1 MQIYVNGH
9 LIQAQILPA
18 NKPTKDET
26 LETFSFALVNE
37 QAKPYAPCQFV
48 QVITDS
54 NEKINLILTV
64 DSVELFSSNPL
75 KYKHNIICIQN
86 TRKLSKH
93 LVRNTIFSQPSNP
106 IKESYNAATI
116 SLAHRSNDPQGNYES
131 ETHGTYDFHSGLPEI
146 NSVERMVELSYV
158 GSDVREKI
166 KDAFIEIKCS
176 AVLCAQG
183 TVGIE
188 LPSGT
193 PSEWISPSTNH
204 EIRNLTT
211 NSTTWNF
218 GRTLYLHC
226 ETPSGQTHDE
236 ELDPTDLGIESGWYV
251 LNKKFRCPRIMELA
265 SSGYTKFSLRF
276 PNPITNFVNGTCY
289 PYKDSFILTI
299 SFQLI
304 ITLETYVYNV
314 YEILDRLRMRQRK
327 QRQEGINSVLVYEPN
342 LFELPNT
349 EPLFSL
355 LIKTPAP
362 NFVFTQCT
370 MYECIA
376 EVFRLFDAIFTMDE
390 YGVLDIDYFNKLSG
404 RDVSSSL
411 KKVGENLAISEDKY
425 TNGLVAYYQDGR
437 TIESFPAGS
446 EKTDDCYAP
455 IRSKTVGVPR
465 DYNDFA
471 FFTPHKI
478 DNIQHCYVKFLNS
491 SGQKIAI
498 TSDFEFGSGGG
509 YVAVG
514 TSDVNQLIGNP
525 ILDIAHWVVYEDLW
539 CQLSSTKTMIANV
552 SPFSMYQINTL
563 SFVKGSNE
571 LKVSYSY
578 TGYRDN
584 DVSKD
589 LIPNT
594 QFAFDNVVNCALYA
608 MLGCNYGNSK
618 FLVRNTLSDWRQ
630 IYLKIVYMTSVDG
643 RVKIESPQR
652 KYDGE
657 TLVDQYNGAVDLNKM
672 GLNILG
678 LSLKLGNPTLNVT
691 QKITVWS
698 NRIKVGDIY
707 RYQNGLWIA
716 NVVSYTFL
724 GNGMIQASIQFV
736 QNFNALALRTRL
748 LREKRMSNISGE
760 LTMKSEENIVEYSYV
775 TVYASGSQSNPTYPL
790 NLRTEI
796 ALIGEAFYTNIGS
809 SLGINF
815 GKEAEDRNKFDV
827 ALFQKSNGGSYYYL
841 PLIKYGSGNSVCFE
855 MSYEHPMVVGNQTL
869 TVEDS
874 DAWYYVNYIKYFTNA
889 LKYTDNEGYLKGANL
904 AITSSQNVTI
914 DRSFPA
920 LTWNGLN
927 PLLLMTNYSCFKQ
940 PNEIFA
946 LNYQL
951 CFLPYDS
958 QKDIIGS
965 EFINN
970 NAFVNGKTRLVNDL
984 IVYYGSESYSPLDT
998 KGKEN
1003 HVELL
1008 SSVYHL
1014 DTNFMVK
1021 IVLTLQT
1028 NVVGRSFAVCDKN
1041 GNILFASNRGIN
1053 GNTINIYFT
1062 THNKRVDNKILEDL

>member
-9 LIQAQILPA
+9 LIQAQILPT

-26 LETFSFALVNE
+26 LETFSFALVND

-93 LVRNTIFSQPSNP
+93 LVRNSVFSQPSNP

-116 SLAHRSNDPQGNYES
+116 SLAHRQNDPQGAYKS
-131 ETHGTYDFHSGLPEI
+131 ETYGTYDLHSGLPSLNE
-146 NSVERMVELSYV
+146 VERKVELTYV
-158 GSDVREKI
+158 DANIREKI
-166 KDAFIEIKCS
+166 KNAFVEIRCS
-176 AVLCAQG
+176 AIKCAQG
-183 TVGIE
+183 MEDVE
-188 LPSGT
+188 LPSGV
-193 PSEWISPSTNH
+193 PSEWVSPNTNQ
-204 EIRNLTT
+204 EIRNMTS
-211 NSTTWNF
+211 NSTSWSF
-218 GRTLYLHC
+218 GETLYLYC
-226 ETPSGQTHDE
+226 EKDGGQSYTEAITPW
-236 ELDPTDLGIESGWYV
+236 DLGLDTAWFV

-265 SSGYTKFSLRF
+265 SAGYTKFSLRF
-276 PNPITNFVNGTCY
+276 PDPITSFLSGTCY
-289 PYKDSFILTI
+289 PYKDDFFLTI

-304 ITLETYVYNV
+304 ITLETYVYTA
-314 YEILDRLRMRQRK
+314 YDILDRLRIRQRK
-327 QRQEGINSVLVYEPN
+327 QRYEGINSVLVYEPD
-342 LFELPNT
+342 LFQLPNT

-362 NFVFTQCT
+362 NFIFTQCT

-390 YGVLDIDYFNKLSG
+390 NNVLDIDYFNKLSG
-404 RDVSSSL
+404 RDVTDSL

-437 TIESFPAGS
+437 TVETFPAGS

-455 IRSKTVGVPR
+455 IRSKTVGVPLE
-465 DYNDFA
+465 NSDFA

-478 DNIQHCYVKFLNS
+478 DNVQHCYVKFLNS

-498 TSDFEFGSGGG
+498 TSDFSFGTGVG
-509 YVAVG
+509 YVSVG
-514 TSDVNQLIGNP
+514 SSDVNKLIGNP

-539 CQLSSTKTMIANV
+539 CQLSSTNTMIANV
-552 SPFSMYQINTL
+552 SPFTRYQINTL
-563 SFVKGSNE
+563 SFAKGSNE
-571 LKVSYSY
+571 LKVSYSF

-584 DVSKD
+584 DISKD
-589 LIPNT
+589 LIPNK
-594 QFAFDNVVNCALYA
+594 QFAFDNAVNCALYA
-608 MLGCNYGNSK
+608 MLGCYYGNSN
-618 FLVRNTLSDWRQ
+618 FIVRDTLSDWRQ
-630 IYLKIVYMTSVDG
+630 IYLKVVYMTSVDG

-657 TLVDQYNGAVDLNKM
+657 TLIDQYNGAVDLNKM

-678 LSLKLGNPTLNVT
+678 LSLKLGNPTLTVT
-691 QKITVWS
+691 QKITRWS
-698 NRIKVGDIY
+698 HRIKAGDVY

-724 GNGMIQASIQFV
+724 GNGMIQATIQFV

-760 LTMKSEENIVEYSYV
+760 LTVKSEENIIEYSYV
-775 TVYASGSQSNPTYPL
+775 TVYASGSESHPTYPL

-796 ALIGEAFYTNIGS
+796 ALISEAFYTNIGS
-809 SLGINF
+809 SLGVNF
-815 GKEAEDRNKFDV
+815 GKDAEDRNKFD
-827 ALFQKSNGGSYYYL
+827 AAIFQKSTGGYYYYI
-841 PLIKYGSGNSVCFE
+841 PLIKYGSGNSLCFE
-855 MSYEHPMVVGNQTL
+855 MSYEHPMVIGNQTL
-869 TVEDS
+869 VSEDGN
-874 DAWYYVNYIKYFTNA
+874 AWYYANYIKYFTNA
-889 LKYTDNEGYLKGANL
+889 LKYTNDEGYLIGANL
-904 AITSSQNVTI
+904 AITSSQNITI

-920 LTWNGLN
+920 VTWTGLN
-927 PLLLMTNYSCFKQ
+927 PLLLMINYSCFKQ
-940 PNEIFA
+940 PNEVFA

-970 NAFVNGKTRLVNDL
+970 NAFVNGNTRLPNDL
-984 IVYYGSESYSPLDT
+984 IVYYGNESYSILDSRG
-998 KGKEN
+998 KGNYED
-1003 HVELL
+1003 V
-1008 SSVYHL
+1008 SSSTYNL
-1014 DTNFMVK
+1014 DTNFMVR

-1028 NVVGRSFAVCDKN
+1028 NVVGQSFAVCDKN